1 MRTVGDWVA
10 LVCFVSLALLGWW
23 VLVYGLSWPAVG
35 VGAWWL
41 IVGLLAGIKPGE
53 WQKRDTGTRG
63 HGDTG

>member
-1 MRTVGDWVA
+1 MKSLSDWVA

-23 VLVYGLSWPAVG
+23 VLVYGLSWAAVG

-53 WQKRDTGTRG
+53 WQKRDTGTR
-63 HGDTG
+63 

>member
-1 MRTVGDWVA
+1 MRSVGDWVA

-53 WQKRDTGTRG
+53 WQKATDKKRINGSG
-63 HGDTG
+63 